1 MVPQSVNHVSS
12 FLKTDEFPD
21 AFKRDSLKIPQ
32 AISDLVRLSLLYEF
46 GGVWLDVSC
55 MVFCDLDD
63 IWEVIQDPET
73 PYTMGGYITNLRPK
87 EYHILNTSALF
98 SQKGDA
104 LVRRWRDAFSTLWQG
119 RISPKDIHEDLLVG
133 WLGLYGAEMVEH
145 YGKDEASM
153 KAFTDYLAVHLVL
166 ERLILIQDPSDGFD
180 GRAYWSNKVFK
191 LDMTSDQG
199 YVQEVTNYDGQRLF
213 DLFASQ
219 REGLEPEE
227 RNQEAESLA
236 NYICANTTIVKLF
249 SGIGLTQ
256 VWLPAL
262 WNRPENANAD
272 IKEGSFIAWLRYAQ
286 VHLRPMRRV
295 VPVVTEVIP
304 DDYLVRMGVCERGK
318 VQLVR
323 RQLKLSH

>member
-1 MVPQSVNHVSS
+1 MVPQSANHISS
-12 FLKTDEFPD
+12 FLDTNGFPE
-21 AFKRDSLKIPQ
+21 AFERNSPKIPQ

-46 GGVWLDVSC
+46 GGVWLDVGC

-63 IWEVIQDPET
+63 IWEIIQNPQT

-104 LVRRWRDAFSTLWQG
+104 LMKRWRDAFSTLWQG
-119 RISPKDIHEDLLVG
+119 KIGPEDIHEDLLVS
-133 WLGLYGAEMVEH
+133 WLGLYGAELLED
-145 YGKDEASM
+145 YGKDKASL

-166 ERLILIQDPSDGFD
+166 ERLLLIQDPFDGFD
-180 GRAYWSNKVFK
+180 GGAYWSSKVFK
-191 LDMTSDQG
+191 LDMTSDQA
-199 YVQEVTNYDGQRLF
+199 YAQEVTNYNGQRLF

-236 NYICANTTIVKLF
+236 NYICANTTILKLF
-249 SGIGLTQ
+249 SGIGAKQ

-262 WNRPENANAD
+262 WNQPENADAD

-286 VHLRPMRRV
+286 VHLRPTRKVM
-295 VPVVTEVIP
+295 PIVTEGIP
-304 DDYLVRMGVCERGK
+304 DDYVVRMGVCERRA
-318 VQLVR
+318 VQLAR
-323 RQLKLSH
+323 RHAC